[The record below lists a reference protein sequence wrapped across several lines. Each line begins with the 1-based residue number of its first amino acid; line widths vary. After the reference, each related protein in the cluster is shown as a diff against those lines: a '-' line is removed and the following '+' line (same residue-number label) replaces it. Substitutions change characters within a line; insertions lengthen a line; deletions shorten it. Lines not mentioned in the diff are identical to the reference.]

1 MSQQSKRT
9 TEDREREIAAAL
21 LPLLMDNGFAPQ
33 GGVSAY
39 IRGRTVTV
47 VVDNAL
53 APAEREMAG
62 ETEGGRLLEEWD
74 RQISQR
80 LRDDLCALVKGQLAA
95 TVVGFYSN
103 LIVDANQR
111 VIVFTLN
118 REVESPS
125 PDGAPDSAQSDAD

>member
-1 MSQQSKRT
+1 MSQQLERT

-33 GGVSAY
+33 GNVSAY

-47 VVDNAL
+47 LVDNAL
-53 APAEREMAG
+53 APAEREMAW

-80 LRDDLCALVKGQLAA
+80 LRDKLCALVVGQLTA
-95 TVVGFYSN
+95 TVVGFHSN

-118 REVESPS
+118 REVERPS
-125 PDGAPDSAQSDAD
+125 SDDPPLHPVLQ

>member
-9 TEDREREIAAAL
+9 TEYREREIAALL
-21 LPLLMDNGFAPQ
+21 LPLLSENGFAPQ
-33 GGVSAY
+33 ENVSAY

-53 APAEREMAG
+53 APAEREMAW

-80 LRDDLCALVKGQLAA
+80 LRDHLCALVEEPLAA
-95 TVVGFYSN
+95 TVVGFHSN

-111 VIVFTLN
+111 VIVFTLDG
-118 REVESPS
+118 EVESPS
-125 PDGAPDSAQSDAD
+125 PDGAPDSAQSDVG

>member
-1 MSQQSKRT
+1 
-9 TEDREREIAAAL
+9 
-21 LPLLMDNGFAPQ
+21 
-33 GGVSAY
+33 VSAY

-53 APAEREMAG
+53 APAEREMAW

-80 LRDDLCALVKGQLAA
+80 LRDHLCALVEEPFAA
-95 TVVGFYSN
+95 TVVGFHSN

-111 VIVFTLN
+111 VIVFTLS

-125 PDGAPDSAQSDAD
+125 LDNQPDGSQSGAD

>member
-1 MSQQSKRT
+1 MLQQSEKVM
-9 TEDREREIAAAL
+9 EDRERAIAAAL
-21 LPLLMDNGFAPQ
+21 LPLLRENGFAPQ
-33 GGVSAY
+33 GNVSAY
-39 IRGRTVTV
+39 TRGRTVTV

-53 APAEREMAG
+53 APAEREMAW
-62 ETEGGRLLEEWD
+62 ETEGGRLLEKWE

-95 TVVGFYSN
+95 TVVGFYSH
-103 LIVDANQR
+103 LMVDANQR

-125 PDGAPDSAQSDAD
+125 LGGANTDET